1 MSLNSFYTI
10 DQLRTSVE
18 HHLFA
23 QKASI
28 EVVKRKSQVL
38 LGLLNKYN
46 EDLSLQDNIY
56 QYLSGVSKRSYD
68 SQCGYLKQWVFEEGI
83 DCNFEINYKD
93 IPRNYMTIE
102 TLNEKLNK
110 LYEDPSTISRNVIF
124 YLVYARLYAYL
135 IWIGLSNKEIKSL
148 RKGDYDID
156 NKVLYIGDDNGNVRT
171 IDLKLPYYDDISEIL
186 HDELCRNISSRKF
199 VDKDFFYNGS
209 VICIKM
215 YDNSYDTHG
224 KEIGCYNDYDS
235 LFRLLNDDI
244 GNNNALVANVRRTLA
259 PIIKRVSDIEISGLF
274 YRVTKRAIAMKKN
287 VTKYNFN
294 IILGFFG
301 YGTNRR
307 GLFTEY
313 LIYKEQMLDK

>member
-68 SQCGYLKQWVFEEGI
+68 SQCGYLKQWVIEEGI

-156 NKVLYIGDDNGNVRT
+156 NKVLYIGNDNGNVRT
-171 IDLKLPYYDDISEIL
+171 IDLKLPY
-186 HDELCRNISSRKF
+186 
-199 VDKDFFYNGS
+199 
-209 VICIKM
+209 
-215 YDNSYDTHG
+215 
-224 KEIGCYNDYDS
+224 
-235 LFRLLNDDI
+235 
-244 GNNNALVANVRRTLA
+244 
-259 PIIKRVSDIEISGLF
+259 
-274 YRVTKRAIAMKKN
+274 
-287 VTKYNFN
+287 
-294 IILGFFG
+294 
-301 YGTNRR
+301 
-307 GLFTEY
+307 
-313 LIYKEQMLDK
+313 

>member
-1 MSLNSFYTI
+1 M
-10 DQLRTSVE
+10 
-18 HHLFA
+18 
-23 QKASI
+23 
-28 EVVKRKSQVL
+28 
-38 LGLLNKYN
+38 
-46 EDLSLQDNIY
+46 
-56 QYLSGVSKRSYD
+56 
-68 SQCGYLKQWVFEEGI
+68 
-83 DCNFEINYKD
+83 
-93 IPRNYMTIE
+93 
-102 TLNEKLNK
+102 
-110 LYEDPSTISRNVIF
+110 
-124 YLVYARLYAYL
+124 
-135 IWIGLSNKEIKSL
+135 
-148 RKGDYDID
+148 
-156 NKVLYIGDDNGNVRT
+156 YIGNDNGNVRT

-199 VDKDFFYNGS
+199 VDKEFLYNGS

-215 YDNSYDTHG
+215 YDNSYDAHG

-244 GNNNALVANVRRTLA
+244 GNNNALA

-274 YRVTKRAIAMKKN
+274 YRVTKRAIAMKKD

>member
-68 SQCGYLKQWVFEEGI
+68 SQCGYLKQWVIEEGI

-102 TLNEKLNK
+102 TLNEKLF
-110 LYEDPSTISRNVIF
+110 IIG
-124 YLVYARLYAYL
+124 AR
-135 IWIGLSNKEIKSL
+135 
-148 RKGDYDID
+148 
-156 NKVLYIGDDNGNVRT
+156 
-171 IDLKLPYYDDISEIL
+171 
-186 HDELCRNISSRKF
+186 
-199 VDKDFFYNGS
+199 
-209 VICIKM
+209 
-215 YDNSYDTHG
+215 
-224 KEIGCYNDYDS
+224 
-235 LFRLLNDDI
+235 
-244 GNNNALVANVRRTLA
+244 VRRTFA
-259 PIIKRVSDIEISGLF
+259 
-274 YRVTKRAIAMKKN
+274 TRALLLPMSS
-287 VTKYNFN
+287 FSS
-294 IILGFFG
+294 L
-301 YGTNRR
+301 NR
-307 GLFTEY
+307 ES
-313 LIYKEQMLDK
+313 